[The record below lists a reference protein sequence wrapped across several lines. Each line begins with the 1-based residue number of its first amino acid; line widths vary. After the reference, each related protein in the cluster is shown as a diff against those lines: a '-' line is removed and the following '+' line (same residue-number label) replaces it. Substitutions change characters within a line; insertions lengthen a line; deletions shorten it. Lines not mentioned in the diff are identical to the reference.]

1 MDYQRFPRTYK
12 LAYRRGPHGANQR
25 FQSNA
30 SLYRTCYN
38 KKHLIG
44 GVPLP
49 IGLLLSASA
58 SVSGRGM
65 QSGRDFLMTEE
76 NKEGSLFGRVVPLP
90 LVDEIK
96 ESYLNYAMSVIVGRA
111 LPDVRDGLKP
121 VQRRVLYA
129 MSELGLRHNS
139 AYKKSARVV
148 GETMGKYHPHGDSSI
163 YKTMVRMAQDWS
175 LRYCL
180 VDGQGNFGSIDGD
193 SPAAMRYTEARLHE
207 TGELMLADID
217 EETVDWGPNF
227 DESLQEPLYLPAVL
241 PNLLINGSTGIAVGM
256 ATNIPPHNL
265 REVVDVL
272 CWILETGKAAGEL
285 SLADI
290 LERMPGPDFPT
301 GGLILGRQG
310 IYDAYRTGRGRIV
323 VRGRIHAEEGRRGR
337 ACVVVTEIP
346 FMVNKTNL
354 IETMVSCVQNKE
366 IDGVSDIR
374 DESDREGMRIVL
386 DLTRDGDPD
395 LVMRQLYRRT
405 QLQSTFGVINL
416 ALDKGRPRE
425 LPIAEILGLFLD
437 HRRDVVRRRT
447 QFRLDKALAR
457 EHIVEGLV
465 KALDIIDQVIQLIRS
480 SASAAEA
487 RDGLVGQLGFS
498 ELQAQAI
505 LEMRLQRLTGLERE
519 KLDEEL
525 RQLLRDIASY
535 REILGNSSVLDGVI
549 RDELRDLSR
558 RFGDDRRTE
567 IVDDYRESADEDLIP
582 ESDIVVVLSKDGFLR
597 RQDLESY
604 TLQGRGGKGRKGA
617 SVQEDDSIAT
627 VCVTHTHRDLYFF
640 TNKGRVLSLKGFS
653 IPETRTGKGK
663 QISRLLPL
671 EEGERV
677 VTLSS
682 GDLEGLNYVF
692 FLTKDAVAKR
702 IQLSELVDSNRP
714 RRIITLDD
722 GDEIAQVRLTTGRDD
737 LLLMTAGAQALRV
750 PEEEFR
756 SMGRGARGVQAMRL
770 APGDF
775 IISCDVVC
783 EDCDIL
789 ILSERGV
796 GKRTR
801 FAEFTPHHRAT
812 SGVRAMNLGPRTGR
826 LVCCHA
832 VRGQDE
838 MIAISTRGRTIRV
851 AVQEIPLLSRV
862 AMGNITVRLDEGD
875 LVADCTI
882 VRTEDRMGE
891 QTTEGGEQGREPAPI
906 FGVEPDEGPAE

>member
-1 MDYQRFPRTYK
+1 
-12 LAYRRGPHGANQR
+12 
-25 FQSNA
+25 
-30 SLYRTCYN
+30 
-38 KKHLIG
+38 
-44 GVPLP
+44 
-49 IGLLLSASA
+49 
-58 SVSGRGM
+58 
-65 QSGRDFLMTEE
+65 MTEE
-76 NKEGSLFGRVVPLP
+76 NKGESLFGRVVPLP

-129 MSELGLRHNS
+129 MSELGIRHNS

-163 YKTMVRMAQDWS
+163 YDTMVRMAQSWS

-207 TGELMLADID
+207 VGELMLADID
-217 EETVDWGPNF
+217 EDTVDWGPNF
-227 DESLQEPLYLPAVL
+227 DESLQEPLCLPAVL

-265 REVVDVL
+265 REVVDLL
-272 CWILETGKAAGEL
+272 CWILETGTPAESVG
-285 SLADI
+285 LADV

-301 GGLILGRQG
+301 GGIILGRQG
-310 IYDAYRTGRGRIV
+310 IYDAYRTGRGRVI
-323 VRGRIHAEEGRRGR
+323 VRGRMHAEEGKRGR
-337 ACVVVTEIP
+337 SHVVVTEIP

-395 LVMRQLYRRT
+395 LVMRQLYKRT
-405 QLQSTFGVINL
+405 QLQTTFGVINL

-425 LPIAEILGLFLD
+425 LPITSMLGLFLD

-447 QFRLDKALAR
+447 QFRLNKALAR

-465 KALDIIDQVIQLIRS
+465 KALDIIDQGIQLIRA

-487 RDGLVGQLGFS
+487 KEGLVERLAFS

-519 KLDEEL
+519 KLEEEL

-535 REILGNSSVLDGVI
+535 REILGNPRLLDGVI
-549 RDELRDLSR
+549 QEELRDMGK

-567 IVDDYRESADEDLIP
+567 ILDDYQESADEDLIP
-582 ESDIVVVLSKDGFLR
+582 ESDIVVVLSKDGFLK

-604 TLQGRGGKGRKGA
+604 ALQGRGGKGRKGA

-653 IPETRTGKGK
+653 IPETRSGKGK
-663 QISRLLPL
+663 QIARLLPL
-671 EEGERV
+671 EAEERV

-682 GDLEGLNYVF
+682 SDMEGLNYAF

-702 IQLSELVDSNRP
+702 VELAELAGSNRP
-714 RRIITLDD
+714 RRVITLDE

-737 LLLMTAGAQALRV
+737 LLLMTADAQALRV
-750 PEEEFR
+750 SEEEFR
-756 SMGRGARGVQAMRL
+756 PMGRDARGVRAMRL
-770 APGDF
+770 APGDS
-775 IISCDVVC
+775 IISCDVVS
-783 EDCDIL
+783 EETDIL

-801 FAEFTPHHRAT
+801 FVEFTPHHRAT
-812 SGVRAMNLGPRTGR
+812 SGVRAMNLGPKTGR
-826 LVCCHA
+826 LIGCHA
-832 VRGQDE
+832 VRDQDE
-838 MIAISTRGRTIRV
+838 MIAITARGRMIRV
-851 AVQEIPLLSRV
+851 AVQEMPLLSRV
-862 AMGNITVRLDEGD
+862 AMGNIMVRLDEGD

-882 VRTEDRMGE
+882 VRTEEEERVKDSE
-891 QTTEGGEQGREPAPI
+891 PSASLFEG
-906 FGVEPDEGPAE
+906 VKSEGAAE

>member
-1 MDYQRFPRTYK
+1 
-12 LAYRRGPHGANQR
+12 
-25 FQSNA
+25 
-30 SLYRTCYN
+30 
-38 KKHLIG
+38 
-44 GVPLP
+44 
-49 IGLLLSASA
+49 
-58 SVSGRGM
+58 
-65 QSGRDFLMTEE
+65 MTEE
-76 NKEGSLFGRVVPLP
+76 NKGESLFGRVVPLP

-163 YKTMVRMAQDWS
+163 YDTMVRMAQDWS
-175 LRYCL
+175 LRYRL

-207 TGELMLADID
+207 VGELMLADID
-217 EETVDWGPNF
+217 EDTVDWGPNF
-227 DESLQEPLYLPAVL
+227 DESLQEPLCLPAVL

-272 CWILETGKAAGEL
+272 CWILETGTPAEEAG
-285 SLADI
+285 LADI

-301 GGLILGRQG
+301 GGIILGRQG
-310 IYDAYRTGRGRIV
+310 IYDAYRTGRGRVV
-323 VRGRIHAEEGRRGR
+323 VRGRMHAEEGKRGR
-337 ACVVVTEIP
+337 SHVVVTEIP

-386 DLTRDGDPD
+386 ELTRDGDPD

-425 LPIAEILGLFLD
+425 LPIANMLGLFLD

-465 KALDIIDQVIQLIRS
+465 KALDIIDQVIQLIRA
-480 SASAAEA
+480 SASAPEA
-487 RDGLVGQLGFS
+487 KEGLVERLGFS

-535 REILGNSSVLDGVI
+535 REILGDARVLDGVI
-549 RDELRDLSR
+549 RDELRDMGR

-567 IVDDYRESADEDLIP
+567 ILDDYRESADEELIP
-582 ESDIVVVLSKDGFLR
+582 ESDIVVVLSKDGFLK

-604 TLQGRGGKGRKGA
+604 ALQGRGGKGRKGA

-640 TNKGRVLSLKGFS
+640 TNKGRVLTLKGFS
-653 IPETRTGKGK
+653 IPETRSGKGK

-671 EEGERV
+671 EEEERV

-682 GDLEGLNYVF
+682 GDMEGLNYAF
-692 FLTKDAVAKR
+692 FLTKDGVAKR
-702 IQLSELVDSNRP
+702 IELSELVDSNRP
-714 RRIITLDD
+714 RRVITLDE

-737 LLLMTAGAQALRV
+737 LLLMTADAQALRV
-750 PEEEFR
+750 SEEEFR
-756 SMGRGARGVQAMRL
+756 PMGRGARGVRAMRL
-770 APGDF
+770 ALSDS
-775 IISCDVVC
+775 IISCDVVS
-783 EDCDIL
+783 EETDIL

-801 FAEFTPHHRAT
+801 FAEFTPHHRGT
-812 SGVRAMNLGPRTGR
+812 SGVRAMNLGPKTGR
-826 LVCCHA
+826 LIGCHA
-832 VRGQDE
+832 VRDQDE
-838 MIAISTRGRTIRV
+838 MIAITARGRMIRV
-851 AVQEIPLLSRV
+851 AVQEMPLLSRV

-882 VRTEDRMGE
+882 VRMEDESGTNEAPSAPLFDGTEPE
-891 QTTEGGEQGREPAPI
+891 N
-906 FGVEPDEGPAE
+906 PAE

>member
-1 MDYQRFPRTYK
+1 
-12 LAYRRGPHGANQR
+12 
-25 FQSNA
+25 
-30 SLYRTCYN
+30 
-38 KKHLIG
+38 
-44 GVPLP
+44 
-49 IGLLLSASA
+49 
-58 SVSGRGM
+58 
-65 QSGRDFLMTEE
+65 MTEE

>member
-1 MDYQRFPRTYK
+1 
-12 LAYRRGPHGANQR
+12 
-25 FQSNA
+25 
-30 SLYRTCYN
+30 
-38 KKHLIG
+38 
-44 GVPLP
+44 
-49 IGLLLSASA
+49 
-58 SVSGRGM
+58 
-65 QSGRDFLMTEE
+65 MTEE

-148 GETMGKYHPHGDSSI
+148 GETMGKYHPHGDSPI
-163 YKTMVRMAQDWS
+163 YETMVRMAQDWS

-272 CWILETGKAAGEL
+272 CWILETGKAAEEVG
-285 SLADI
+285 LADI

-323 VRGRIHAEEGRRGR
+323 VRGRVHAEEGKRGR

-487 RDGLVGQLGFS
+487 KDGLVGQLGFS